1 MKRKEKDLLFA
12 YLYNNYTRMQRE
24 VRQMQFNIRYRDID
38 EIDCNE
44 LLIATAQLNLFRQVY
59 SDIIALLKLSKLEG
73 EGGKNED

>member
-59 SDIIALLKLSKLEG
+59 SDIIALLKLKDLGDDE
-73 EGGKNED
+73 NES

>member
-12 YLYNNYTRMQRE
+12 YLYNNYSRMQRE